1 MLWNFCSLC
10 LCLGR
15 EEAWPRSVDLPAGV
29 WRGWG
34 CPGVGAI
41 SCPVVTGEALR
52 QGQRAFKPYADHL
65 GAATWPCLLWDW
77 PGLGKNARI
86 RDLRMACWGRGL
98 GGFQVERGW
107 QRVKINLWLK
117 SKAAVGRR
125 SGLHRWQA
133 GPWSGWAKEKAS
145 EVPGIEWEISGKFK
159 SWIRKSEMKEALG
172 IWEGSQLNWY
182 KREIYVILKPF
193 LPLFWAGP

>member
-1 MLWNFCSLC
+1 MAKVCGFASWGLEG
-10 LCLGR
+10 LGVSWGWSHQLPCGDWGGSTAR
-15 EEAWPRSVDLPAGV
+15 PEGIQAIHRPPGSSHLALPA
-29 WRGWG
+29 
-34 CPGVGAI
+34 
-41 SCPVVTGEALR
+41 
-52 QGQRAFKPYADHL
+52 L
-65 GAATWPCLLWDW
+65 GL
-77 PGLGKNARI
+77 ARV
-86 RDLRMACWGRGL
+86 RKKCQDMDLQMACWRRGL

-107 QRVKINLWLK
+107 QRVKINLRLK

-159 SWIRKSEMKEALG
+159 SWIRKSEMKEASG

-182 KREIYVILKPF
+182 KREILVILRLF
-193 LPLFWAGP
+193 LPLFWARP